1 MKRLIFIISF
11 LLGSFALSAQ
21 NQINA
26 YQYWFNDDFDVATTT
41 ALAPGQT
48 VNLQTDIDASHLTP
62 GVHIFYIR
70 FKDDNGLW
78 SSPQAQFIYRLS
90 SQSSGT
96 GNNEIV
102 EYQYWFDAGYDA
114 AVNQTV
120 TASQNYQMLTDID
133 ASALTPGVHIFYI
146 RYKDDRGQWS
156 SPIAQFFYKFS
167 EQVSVQNNGITAYQY
182 WFDDAFDGAV
192 SQSIPSGSNFQLI
205 SDIDASALSSGVH
218 IFYLRFQDE
227 RGQWSSP
234 VAQFVYKMAIP
245 ESGLESNEIVAYQ
258 YWFDAAYDDAITES
272 VSATQNLLLATDI
285 DAGEINP
292 GVHIFY
298 LRFLDDRGQW
308 SSTVSQ
314 FIYKIPESQS
324 IDNKIIAY
332 RYWFDDDFTN
342 AYEATVSPAQTFF
355 SLSEEIDMTQMWKGE
370 YTLHYQFKD
379 SLGMW
384 SSPTVDT
391 IEKISL
397 PIAEF
402 TYTRV
407 ETCDS
412 TMIDFQ
418 NFSMDGDTHYWDF
431 GDGAVSSDSAAS
443 HVYYGTG
450 NYLVSLTV
458 TDTSLNVDST
468 MTEIIHIIGPTGS
481 SIVEE
486 VCDAYEAPSGTIFTE
501 SGIHFDTIPNYMFC
515 DSVIEIDLTILETT
529 FAEMNVHACD
539 SFVAPSG
546 DVYFA
551 SGQFFD
557 TIPNVAG
564 CDSIIDITLDLG
576 TTTFASLNEDVCDAY
591 LSPAGNIYTESGV
604 YYDTIQN
611 ASLCDSIIEI
621 NLNIRESTAGY
632 LDEEVCNEYLSPSGN
647 IYTESGLYY
656 DTIPNAAACDSIIEI
671 DLTILEST
679 FAEMDVHTCDSF
691 VAPSGDVYFA
701 SGQYFD
707 TISNVVGCDS
717 IIEITLNVTS
727 IDNTVSLLEDGFS
740 ANRDGAE
747 YQWLDCD
754 NDMMEIDGATG
765 QEYYPDVDG
774 NYAVRI
780 LFNDCEKTSDCYEI
794 FGLSAET
801 SFADG
806 LKVYPNPTSGLVKI
820 ELPEIKADVRVS
832 VYDVT
837 GRLIQNLSE
846 QNTNYLELTIEAP
859 KAVYLIKIFADDEL
873 FSRTIVVE

>member
-1 MKRLIFIISF
+1 
-11 LLGSFALSAQ
+11 
-21 NQINA
+21 
-26 YQYWFNDDFDVATTT
+26 
-41 ALAPGQT
+41 
-48 VNLQTDIDASHLTP
+48 
-62 GVHIFYIR
+62 
-70 FKDDNGLW
+70 
-78 SSPQAQFIYRLS
+78 
-90 SQSSGT
+90 
-96 GNNEIV
+96 
-102 EYQYWFDAGYDA
+102 
-114 AVNQTV
+114 
-120 TASQNYQMLTDID
+120 
-133 ASALTPGVHIFYI
+133 
-146 RYKDDRGQWS
+146 
-156 SPIAQFFYKFS
+156 
-167 EQVSVQNNGITAYQY
+167 
-182 WFDDAFDGAV
+182 
-192 SQSIPSGSNFQLI
+192 
-205 SDIDASALSSGVH
+205 
-218 IFYLRFQDE
+218 
-227 RGQWSSP
+227 
-234 VAQFVYKMAIP
+234 
-245 ESGLESNEIVAYQ
+245 
-258 YWFDAAYDDAITES
+258 
-272 VSATQNLLLATDI
+272 
-285 DAGEINP
+285 
-292 GVHIFY
+292 
-298 LRFLDDRGQW
+298 
-308 SSTVSQ
+308 
-314 FIYKIPESQS
+314 
-324 IDNKIIAY
+324 
-332 RYWFDDDFTN
+332 
-342 AYEATVSPAQTFF
+342 VSPAQTFF

>member
-1 MKRLIFIISF
+1 MKRLIFIIVF

-26 YQYWFNDDFDVATTT
+26 YQYWFNDDFDAATTT
-41 ALAPGQT
+41 ALTPGQT
-48 VNLQTDIDASHLTP
+48 VNLQTDIDASQLTP

-90 SQSSGT
+90 SQNATT
-96 GNNEIV
+96 GDNEIV
-102 EYQYWFDAGYDA
+102 EYQYWFDDNFDA

-133 ASALTPGVHIFYI
+133 ASAITTGVHLFYI

-156 SPIAQFFYKFS
+156 SPVAQFFYKFS
-167 EQVSVQNNGITAYQY
+167 EQVSTENNQITRYQY
-182 WFDDAFDGAV
+182 WFDDGFDDAV
-192 SQSIPSGSNFQLI
+192 SQSIPSSSNFQLI
-205 SDIDASALSSGVH
+205 SDIDATALSSGVH

-245 ESGLESNEIVAYQ
+245 ESGLATNEIVAYQ
-258 YWFDAAYDDAITES
+258 YWFDANHNEAITES
-272 VSATQNLLLATDI
+272 VSASQNLLLATDI
-285 DAGEINP
+285 DAEAINP
-292 GVHIFY
+292 GVHVFY

-308 SSTVSQ
+308 SSTISQ
-314 FIYKIPESQS
+314 FIYKIPESLS
-324 IDNKIIAY
+324 IENKIIAY

-342 AYEATVSPAQTFF
+342 VYEAPVSPAQTFF

-379 SLGMW
+379 TLGMW

-391 IEKISL
+391 IEKIAL

-402 TYTRV
+402 TYSLI
-407 ETCDS
+407 ENCDS
-412 TMIDFQ
+412 TIIDFQ
-418 NFSMDGDTHYWDF
+418 NLSMDGDTHYWDF
-431 GDGAVSSDSAAS
+431 GDGVHSSDSAAS

-458 TDTSLNVDST
+458 TDTSLNIDST
-468 MTEIIHIIGPTGS
+468 MTEMIHIIGPTS
-481 SIVEE
+481 SSVIEE
-486 VCDAYEAPSGTIFTE
+486 VCDLYEAPSGTIFTE
-501 SGIHFDTIPNYMFC
+501 SGIHYDTIPNYMFC
-515 DSVIEIDLTILETT
+515 DSVIEIDLTVLEST
-529 FAEMNVHACD
+529 FAEMTVHACD

-546 DVYFA
+546 DVYFV
-551 SGQFFD
+551 SGQYFD

-564 CDSIIDITLDLG
+564 CDSIIEINLDLG
-576 TTTFASLNEDVCDAY
+576 NTTFATLNETICDVY
-591 LSPAGNIYTESGV
+591 LSPAGNTYTESGV
-604 YYDTIQN
+604 YFDTIQN

-621 NLNIRESTAGY
+621 TLNVNESTYGY
-632 LDEEVCNEYLSPSGN
+632 LFEEVCNEYLSPAGN

-671 DLTILEST
+671 DLTVLEAT
-679 FAEMDVHTCDSF
+679 FAEMTVHVCDSF
-691 VAPSGDVYFA
+691 VAPSGDVYFV

-707 TISNVVGCDS
+707 TIPNVAGCDS
-717 IIEITLNVTS
+717 IIEINLDVTT
-727 IDNTVSLLEDGFS
+727 IDNTISLLEEGFA
-740 ANRDGAE
+740 ANQTDAD

-765 QEYYPDVDG
+765 QEFFPDVDG

-780 LFNDCEKTSDCYEI
+780 SLNDCEKTSECYEI
-794 FGLSAET
+794 FGLSAE
-801 SFADG
+801 SNIADG
-806 LKVYPNPTSGLVKI
+806 LKVYPNPTDGLVKI
-820 ELPEIKADVRVS
+820 ELPEIKSNIQVS

-837 GRLIQNLSE
+837 GRLILDLSA
-846 QNTNYLELTIEAP
+846 QNTDYMEFTIEAP
-859 KAVYLIKIFADDEL
+859 KAVYLIKIFADDEMY
-873 FSRTIVVE
+873 SKAIVVE